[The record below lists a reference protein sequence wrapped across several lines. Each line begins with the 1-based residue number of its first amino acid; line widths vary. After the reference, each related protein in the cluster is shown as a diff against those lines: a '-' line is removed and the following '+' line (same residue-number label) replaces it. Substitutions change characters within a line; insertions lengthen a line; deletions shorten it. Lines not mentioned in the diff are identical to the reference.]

1 VWWDVIVPVVGSE
14 GVDGVYS
21 TNWRCFLGCMATKV
35 STSNTVFKEIVHEQ
49 ESAHYLLGQRLLN
62 MRIIRGQGLD

>member
-1 VWWDVIVPVVGSE
+1 MWWDVIVPVVGPRSE

-21 TNWRCFLGCMATKV
+21 TNWGRFLGRMATKV

-49 ESAHYLLGQRLLN
+49 ESARYLLGQRLLD
-62 MRIIRGQGLD
+62 MRMI